1 MPLSAGLTSKRAL
14 TCRQHLLALLVVVGT
29 LYGSS
34 YQQFRHFDPADP
46 RGLSDA
52 KSYLLMAEGNYNASM
67 THRFRVM
74 IPALVGWLS
83 TSTNRQDQESLVLL
97 FYIVNFSLM
106 TATGFFLYL
115 ILGKVGFKGITSLLG
130 VCMFTCSRTAVYSTA
145 VPLVDSL
152 YYFSIATIVLLCFVE
167 RRYSLFM
174 SFPVLIFSK
183 ETIMPFLLLP
193 LLLKDGFRPKYLAP
207 HLLSLVVSCSLYF
220 MFRSS
225 FSGWTDSGQG
235 EPTLSAVVM
244 AHLSGVAD
252 NLQRF
257 SSLQGIHNVQH
268 SFSVFLVL
276 AIIGFLWTRKK
287 PIPYRIPNFLWA
299 LLPIA
304 SLYMLLSS
312 NSGRMLFSAFPLV
325 IVYALVVLDQTI
337 SENLS
342 GRRESDGGLHRNQAD
357 TSIGKPKATV

>member
-52 KSYLLMAEGNYNASM
+52 KSYLLMAEGNYDASM

-167 RRYSLFM
+167 RRYSLF
-174 SFPVLIFSK
+174 I
-183 ETIMPFLLLP
+183 
-193 LLLKDGFRPKYLAP
+193 
-207 HLLSLVVSCSLYF
+207 VSCL
-220 MFRSS
+220 
-225 FSGWTDSGQG
+225 D
-235 EPTLSAVVM
+235 L
-244 AHLSGVAD
+244 
-252 NLQRF
+252 LQRDNHA
-257 SSLQGIHNVQH
+257 L
-268 SFSVFLVL
+268 SVAA
-276 AIIGFLWTRKK
+276 AIVEGRVSAKIPCTTPPFASGFL
-287 PIPYRIPNFLWA
+287 
-299 LLPIA
+299 
-304 SLYMLLSS
+304 
-312 NSGRMLFSAFPLV
+312 
-325 IVYALVVLDQTI
+325 LVVLHVSFILFWLDGQWA
-337 SENLS
+337 
-342 GRRESDGGLHRNQAD
+342 GRTNTQCSCDGTLVWSRGQSSALLESPGDPQRPTFVFGIPGSCDHWLLVDAKETYTVSNSKLPLGLVANR
-357 TSIGKPKATV
+357 